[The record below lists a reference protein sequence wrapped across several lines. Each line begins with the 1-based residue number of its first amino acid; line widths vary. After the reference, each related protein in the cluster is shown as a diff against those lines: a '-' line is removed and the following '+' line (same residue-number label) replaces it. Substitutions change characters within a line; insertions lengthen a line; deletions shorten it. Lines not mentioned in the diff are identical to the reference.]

1 MGSTVVALLARD
13 GCFAVLWVGA
23 MWAGGF
29 FDREERVEVQ
39 RLVAKALGRDA

>member
-1 MGSTVVALLARD
+1 MAAKAGAA
-13 GCFAVLWVGA
+13 ALWVGA
-23 MWAGGF
+23 VWAGGF